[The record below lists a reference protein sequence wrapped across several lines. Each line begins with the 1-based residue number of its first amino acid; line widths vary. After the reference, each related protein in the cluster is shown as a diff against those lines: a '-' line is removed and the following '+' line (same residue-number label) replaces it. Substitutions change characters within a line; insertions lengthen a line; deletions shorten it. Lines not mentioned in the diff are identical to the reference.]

1 MPPMPG
7 PEPLCWNPAG
17 VPGVGAGMPGIGA
30 GLCARGIIGRP
41 GTNTL
46 EPAGGLACGPGR
58 SGPAVGPAGR
68 CTPGGRIGRT
78 GPVGDSF
85 LLGGFDGSG
94 APGMV
99 GGAGF
104 AVGIA
109 GGVRGVGGAC
119 TAMPMGLGGPADAA
133 CVPGI
138 AGGAALVDAG
148 IGGTGALG
156 GRAGLL
162 GWPGTALAFGR
173 LGSGPSIAGTGGGS
187 GFASPSSARSTNAV
201 ASTGLDFGAGT
212 SGAGSATGGVT
223 GGIGGLAPAGAGPPS
238 LGWMG
243 GRRATPT
250 PGLTPTPKGGRN
262 IVAPPPPIL
271 IVGRIAAVEL
281 RCVDP
286 GADWS
291 TIARRL
297 RRRGS
302 SSSGSGSACC
312 ALAARLRMRSR
323 IRPASSASSE
333 LEWDLLPS

>member
-58 SGPAVGPAGR
+58 GGPAGR

-99 GGAGF
+99 AGPGF

-109 GGVRGVGGAC
+109 GGVRGVGGAG
-119 TAMPMGLGGPADAA
+119 TAMPMGLGGRADAG
-133 CVPGI
+133 CVPRI

-173 LGSGPSIAGTGGGS
+173 LGSGPRIAGTGGGS
-187 GFASPSSARSTNAV
+187 GFASPSSTRSTTAV

-212 SGAGSATGGVT
+212 SGAGSATGGT
-223 GGIGGLAPAGAGPPS
+223 GGLAPAVAGPPTW
-238 LGWMG
+238 GWMG

-250 PGLTPTPKGGRN
+250 PGLTPPPKGGRN
-262 IVAPPPPIL
+262 SVPPPPPIL
-271 IVGRIAAVEL
+271 IVGRIAAVAL
-281 RCVDP
+281 RCGDP

-323 IRPASSASSE
+323 IRPASLASSE